1 MESARLDE
9 ADIRQIQSRG
19 LSVADVL
26 NQLETLRRG
35 VKPLVI
41 DRPCTMGDGIEP
53 IAPERMD
60 EWAALHDAAAAAGR
74 MMVFVPASGAAT
86 RMFRDWY
93 RVLEAGGFASPEAAE
108 EFAATLPEYAF
119 YGDLEAVLRRD
130 GTDADTLL
138 REGKHADI
146 IARILTPQGLNY
158 GQLPKALLKF
168 HADGGGGRTALEE
181 HLAEAA
187 RYVSSSEGLCRVHF
201 TVSGEYL
208 EAVRNH
214 LCEVGPRC
222 EAELGVRFHVTFST
236 QSAATDTLAVD
247 LENRPFRTP
256 EGRLVF
262 RPGGHGALLSNL
274 DAVGGDLVFIKNIDN
289 IVPDRLK
296 AGTVRYKKVLGGILV
311 ALQEEVRRFQR
322 RLAAG
327 GYGERDLSAIARFC
341 EEKLH
346 VGFPADF
353 ARRPSA
359 DRAAFLQSKLAR
371 PLRVCGMVRN
381 EGEPGG
387 GPFWVLGD
395 DGAPSPQIV
404 EAFQVDA
411 DSDVQ
416 KARWA
421 AATHFNP
428 VDLVCGVRDA
438 SGNPYDLTR
447 FVDRRTA
454 CITEKSEKG
463 RDLKALEL
471 PGLWNGAMA
480 FWNTVF
486 IEVPIET
493 FNPVKTVTDLLR
505 PRHRRVP

>member
-1 MESARLDE
+1 MESARFDE
-9 ADIRQIQSRG
+9 ADIRQIRERG
-19 LSVADVL
+19 LTEADVL
-26 NQLETLRRG
+26 NQLETFRRG

-41 DRPCTMGDGIEP
+41 DRPCTVGDGIEP
-53 IAPERMD
+53 IAPERMKG
-60 EWAALHDAAAAAGR
+60 WAALHDAAAAAGR

-93 RVLEAGGFASPEAAE
+93 RVLDAGGFASPEAAE

-119 YGDLEAVLRRD
+119 YGDLEAVLHRE
-130 GTDADTLL
+130 GTEVDTLL
-138 REGKHADI
+138 RERNHAHI
-146 IARILTPQGLNY
+146 IGRILSPQGLNY

-168 HADGGGGRTALEE
+168 HAAADGARTALEE
-181 HLAEAA
+181 HLLEAA
-187 RYVSSSEGLCRVHF
+187 HYVSSSAGLCRVHF
-201 TVSGEYL
+201 TVSGEHL
-208 EAVRNH
+208 EAVQYH
-214 LCEVGPRC
+214 LREVGPRC
-222 EAELGVRFHVTFST
+222 ETMLGVRFRVTFSP
-236 QSAATDTLAVD
+236 QSPSTDTLAVD

-274 DAVGGDLVFIKNIDN
+274 DDVGGDLVFIKNIDN

-296 AGTVRYKKVLGGILV
+296 DGTVRYKKVLGGILV
-311 ALQEEVRRFQR
+311 ALQGEVYRFQR
-322 RLAAG
+322 RLWVG
-327 GYGERDLSAIARFC
+327 GCGERDLSEIVRFC

-346 VGFPADF
+346 VGFPSGF
-353 ARRPSA
+353 ERRSLS
-359 DRAAFLQSKLAR
+359 DRSAFLQSKLAR

-395 DGAPSPQIV
+395 DGAPSLQIV

-411 DSDVQ
+411 ESDVQ

-438 SGNPYDLTR
+438 SGTPYDLSR
-447 FVDRRTA
+447 FVDHRTA

-486 IEVPIET
+486 VEVPIET

-505 PRHRRVP
+505 PCHRRIP